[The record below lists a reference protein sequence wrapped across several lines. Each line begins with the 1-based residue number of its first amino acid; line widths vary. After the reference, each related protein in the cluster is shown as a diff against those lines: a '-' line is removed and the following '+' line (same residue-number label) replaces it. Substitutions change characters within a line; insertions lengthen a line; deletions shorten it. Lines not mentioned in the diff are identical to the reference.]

1 MGEKNWDEKIYYDER
16 RERYGEIEEMN
27 IMKRKKNV
35 SKGGKIL
42 VDEMRINGE
51 ERVLWVKG
59 ERYIDEIEEFKDERE
74 EIEMIVWRKEGGE

>member
-1 MGEKNWDEKIYYDER
+1 MGEKNCDEKIYYDER